1 MKKEYRN
8 LVSLKP
14 VLMYREDIL
23 ELYDLFEAQPD
34 QEKEIQLEYN
44 NSSENITISEL
55 SSLQSIANLPQTSQ
69 LRITIYVWGKQ
80 DDQGEQD
87 TRTGRS
93 ICSGVSISLNFNNAS
108 YQLHSN
114 NETWFLGTDSK
125 LRKFFKAKRPWYS
138 PIQRF
143 SQFVCPVAVILS
155 FQKSLDLVKGDEP
168 TNGIFWIVLTM
179 VLVAITGLI
188 FSQKIFPYVWI
199 SLSGKDDSK
208 FSYEKWTLIVSVLA
222 LAVAIISSLVQWSTT
237 S

>member
-23 ELYDLFEAQPD
+23 ELYNLLEAQPE
-34 QEKEIQLEYN
+34 QEKEIRLEYN

-55 SSLQSIANLPQTSQ
+55 SSLQSIANLPQTNQ
-69 LRITIYVWGKQ
+69 LRITIHVWSKQ
-80 DDQGEQD
+80 DAQGERD
-87 TRTGRS
+87 SLTGRYL
-93 ICSGVSISLNFNNAS
+93 CSGVSINLNYNNAS
-108 YQLHSN
+108 YQLHSD

-125 LRKFFKAKRPWYS
+125 LRKFFRAKRPWYS

-143 SQFVCPVAVILS
+143 SSFVCPVAVILS
-155 FQKSLDLVKGDEP
+155 FQKALNLVKGDEP

-188 FSQKIFPYVWI
+188 FLQKIFPYVWI
-199 SLSGKDDSK
+199 SLSGKSDRK

-222 LAVAIISSLVQWSTT
+222 LAVAIISSFLQWSTT